1 KVFKAIAAF
10 SGKIQ
15 RRPIVLLNNQEW
27 PVPKQKNPSTVH

>member
-1 KVFKAIAAF
+1 VLFR
-10 SGKIQ
+10 SEKIQ